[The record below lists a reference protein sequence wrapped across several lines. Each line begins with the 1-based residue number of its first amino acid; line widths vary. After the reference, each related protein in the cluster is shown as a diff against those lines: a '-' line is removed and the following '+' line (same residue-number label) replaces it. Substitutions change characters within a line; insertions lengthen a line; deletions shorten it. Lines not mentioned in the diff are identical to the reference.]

1 MKTIKQVSKL
11 SGASVR
17 TLQYYDNI
25 KLLTPRARSAAGY
38 RLYDDADVTKLR
50 RILLLRDLG
59 FSLEEIRSLIDSPH
73 PEQSLAFRRQKQLLC
88 EKRRYTDE
96 II

>member
-25 KLLTPRARSAAGY
+25 HLLTPSQRTVSGY
-38 RLYDDADVTKLR
+38 RLYSDDDIAKLQQ
-50 RILLLRDLG
+50 IL
-59 FSLEEIRSLIDSPH
+59 F
-73 PEQSLAFRRQKQLLC
+73 
-88 EKRRYTDE
+88 
-96 II
+96 

>member
-25 KLLTPRARSAAGY
+25 HLLTPWQTMNIANLPLVQFC
-38 RLYDDADVTKLR
+38 LYK
-50 RILLLRDLG
+50 
-59 FSLEEIRSLIDSPH
+59 
-73 PEQSLAFRRQKQLLC
+73 
-88 EKRRYTDE
+88 
-96 II
+96 